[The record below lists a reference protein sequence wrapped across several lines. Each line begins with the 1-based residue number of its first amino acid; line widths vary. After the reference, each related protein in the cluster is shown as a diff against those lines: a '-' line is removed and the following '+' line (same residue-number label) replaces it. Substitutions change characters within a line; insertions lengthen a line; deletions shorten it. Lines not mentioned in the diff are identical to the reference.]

1 MNNGNMTGYN
11 SQNIAALR
19 DVIDRTAQSVAEKVV
34 TRLHDEIIRPIS
46 EAWHA
51 PEAVDFFT
59 KFAETVKGTG
69 QNIRDIFDSF
79 RKAVEQAG
87 SIWAEN
93 TGGEAP
99 TLGAISD
106 VNLELPVR
114 EIQVKDSAGNVGID
128 EAAANKIANNLTN
141 VEEEIKSDME
151 AVANELDASTAF
163 LGHGQAEAVAECF
176 IKINLEIHLIFKFLT
191 EGDLSLQAQIISA
204 AKKYGDVSVGVATGF
219 KQSE

>member
-128 EAAANKIANNLTN
+128 EDAANKIANNLTN

-204 AKKYGDVSVGVATGF
+204 AKKYGDVSVGIATGF

>member
-46 EAWHA
+46 EVWHA

-128 EAAANKIANNLTN
+128 EDAANKIANNLTN

-163 LGHGQAEAVAECF
+163 LGHGQAEAVKECF

>member
-46 EAWHA
+46 EVWHA

-204 AKKYGDVSVGVATGF
+204 AKKYGDVSVGIATGF

>member
-46 EAWHA
+46 EVWHA

-128 EAAANKIANNLTN
+128 EDAANKIANNLTN

-204 AKKYGDVSVGVATGF
+204 AKKYGDVSVGIATGF